1 MRASRRGSTSQAA
14 LLAVA
19 ATAGGVWV
27 TADHAVYQSQ
37 RLDGL
42 ATEAAR
48 VAVQELDG
56 QADATE
62 RARRA
67 AVQFLAHEGASGEG
81 GPVELH
87 TIHFGSWQPGA
98 GLVQGEPEAVLV
110 ATRFVQPS
118 LPVVAAASVS
128 DLGTTGEGAAAW
140 HAEPASAVQCHL
152 PVAVR
157 ACDLEGSEGAP
168 AFSLRQRGAPAL
180 GLLGDGRS
188 GPDAAWLSA
197 QLANCWQGGE
207 VELEDTVVVTDG
219 TSERGLDAIAR
230 VLGASKSTWDG
241 DTLGRQPARSRLSM
255 LKGDTYGATLHG
267 AVAVLDASCD
277 EGLHGEHQVVGF
289 VYGTL
294 YDVRRG
300 GDVRVVVEPERDVA
314 LGTKGGG
321 LASSGIVH
329 RWVQTVR

>member
-1 MRASRRGSTSQAA
+1 M
-14 LLAVA
+14 
-19 ATAGGVWV
+19 

-56 QADATE
+56 HADAQE
-62 RARRA
+62 RARLA
-67 AVQFLAHEGASGEG
+67 AVRYLADEGASGEG

-87 TIHFGSWQPGA
+87 TIQFGSWQPGA

-110 ATRFVQPS
+110 STRFVQPS

-128 DLGTTGEGAAAW
+128 NLGTTGQGAAAW
-140 HAEPASAVQCHL
+140 HAEAASAVQCHL
-152 PVAVR
+152 PMVVR
-157 ACDLEGSEGAP
+157 ACDVDGAEGTP
-168 AFSLRQRGAPAL
+168 AFSLRERGAPAL

-197 QLANCWQGGE
+197 QLGNCWQGGE
-207 VELEDTVVVTDG
+207 VELHDTVVVTDG
-219 TSERGLDAIAR
+219 TSERGLQAVAR
-230 VLGASKSTWDG
+230 VLSRADTSWASDE
-241 DTLGRQPARSRLSM
+241 LGELPSRSRLS
-255 LKGDTYGATLHG
+255 LLGRDTYGQTLHG
-267 AVAVLDASCD
+267 AVPVVDASCN
-277 EGLHGEHQVVGF
+277 EGLHGEHTVVGF

-294 YDVRRG
+294 YDVRKG
-300 GDVRVVVEPERDVA
+300 GDVRVVLQPDREVA

-321 LASSGIVH
+321 LASTSITH
-329 RWVQTVR
+329 RWIQTVR